1 MNEIVVLV
9 AVVIVVVEG
18 LIEKV
23 VVVVGKVD
31 VISGVVEEVVEVRAV
46 VVLLVVLDV
55 GIILV
60 VVVNNLGLIVKAIF
74 VVPMGRV
81 SSIAVVEDILVTLSA
96 ELVCIILRKVKGVVW
111 SFAVVVVAVLG
122 TVEET
127 VEETMEEGLGE
138 REMEEWDTYGSLDK
152 FLSSTTLGSLEGS
165 STCLPKDVCVFV

>member
-9 AVVIVVVEG
+9 AVVVVIVVVEG
-18 LIEKV
+18 LIV

-31 VISGVVEEVVEVRAV
+31 VMSGVVEEVVEVKAV

-60 VVVNNLGLIVKAIF
+60 VVVNNLGLIVKAIC

-81 SSIAVVEDILVTLSA
+81 YSLAVVEDILVTLSA

-127 VEETMEEGLGE
+127 MEEGVVE
-138 REMEEWDTYGSLDK
+138 REMEEWDT
-152 FLSSTTLGSLEGS
+152 
-165 STCLPKDVCVFV
+165 